1 MQRRFSLTAVSCLFG
16 LGLVSTSPSALA
28 QAGPDIF
35 VTPVPHAPFHGV
47 VKVERTIVQPD
58 GSVLQ
63 LKTRREIGRDSR
75 GRIRNESRSMVPFS
89 SNQEPQIVRIHLFD
103 PETRTSIML
112 DPQARTFSS
121 MTVNHPPATVPP
133 RLIYASPTGSA
144 LPPNEFTKEEDL
156 GIREMEG
163 GSVHGVREIQTI
175 PAASSGAGK
184 DIVVTDEYWYSDDL
198 RINMEIVHNDPRTRS
213 VTMMVTQVTRTE
225 PDAALFEIPEGYKRP
240 TTGQMR

>member
-1 MQRRFSLTAVSCLFG
+1 
-16 LGLVSTSPSALA
+16 
-28 QAGPDIF
+28 
-35 VTPVPHAPFHGV
+35 
-47 VKVERTIVQPD
+47 
-58 GSVLQ
+58 
-63 LKTRREIGRDSR
+63 
-75 GRIRNESRSMVPFS
+75 
-89 SNQEPQIVRIHLFD
+89 
-103 PETRTSIML
+103 ML

-144 LPPNEFTKEEDL
+144 LPLNEFTKEEDL

-198 RINMEIVHNDPRTRS
+198 RINMEIEHNDPRTGS
-213 VTMMVTQVTRTE
+213 VTMTVTQVTRTE